1 MAKTKSGIVGLMQGI
16 KAKVQDKVANN
27 EIEHACKILGTERVH
42 NDHPNKELNPHAELI
57 LVNNTYALAFKALH
71 CDTQEEMGLKP
82 EEITNAFYSTSIVFT
97 I

>member
-1 MAKTKSGIVGLMQGI
+1 MLGT
-16 KAKVQDKVANN
+16 DKVSKDNA
-27 EIEHACKILGTERVH
+27 
-42 NDHPNKELNPHAELI
+42 NKELNPYANLI
-57 LVNNTYALAFKALH
+57 LVENTYALAYKALH